1 MTDEHSQDEP
11 DTDQPPRTPT
21 LKIARQLARE
31 LVGVATVEVVGIKGG
46 ISVDVTPCNRDA
58 RAFGW
63 ADFSHEL
70 ILQVGNYGGRWELG
84 AGPEDVALLEDI
96 ARSVIAG
103 RVREVFAPG
112 RSAISVTLA
121 DGAVETEIGGKA
133 PAGCLPLPFWQ
144 RWSRGIQYAP
154 YRYDGASA
162 SLEDRSRLS

>member
-1 MTDEHSQDEP
+1 MTDEHGRDEP

-21 LKIARQLARE
+21 LNIARQLARE
-31 LVGVATVEVVGIKGG
+31 LVGVATVEIDGVEGG
-46 ISVDVTPCNRDA
+46 ISISVTPRNPDA

-63 ADFSHEL
+63 TDFSDEL
-70 ILQVGNYGGRWELG
+70 ILQVGDHGGRWELE

-96 ARSVIAG
+96 ARSVIAD

-121 DGAVETEIGGKA
+121 DGAVETEIGGEA
-133 PAGCLPLPFWQ
+133 PAGCLPLPFWR

-154 YRYDGASA
+154 YR
-162 SLEDRSRLS
+162 